1 MNMTKEEENSFVR
14 LIWDF
19 RGPDGL
25 KTAEHH
31 AIHLREFFKKEGIA
45 DLKVDCNTIS
55 DIHTTAFAE
64 VPMEKMIEFRDALKP
79 NRGEYVE

>member
-1 MNMTKEEENSFVR
+1 MDMQKEEENSFVR

-31 AIHLREFFKKEGIA
+31 AIHLREFFEKEGLKE
-45 DLKVDCNTIS
+45 LKVDCSTPS
-55 DIHTTAFAE
+55 EVHSTAFAE
-64 VPMEKMIEFRDALKP
+64 VPMERMIEFRDALKP

>member
-1 MNMTKEEENSFVR
+1 MSKEEENSFVR

-31 AIHLREFFKKEGIA
+31 AIHLREFFEKEKIG
-45 DLKVDCNTIS
+45 DLKVGCSTIS
-55 DIHTTAFAE
+55 DMHYMAFAE
-64 VPMEKMIEFRDALKP
+64 VPMEKMIAFRDALKP

>member
-1 MNMTKEEENSFVR
+1 MTREEENSFVR

-31 AIHLREFFKKEGIA
+31 AIHLREFFEKEKIA
-45 DLKVDCNTIS
+45 DLKVDCSTIS
-55 DIHTTAFAE
+55 DMHYTAFAE
-64 VPMEKMIEFRDALKP
+64 VPMEKMIAFRDALKP